1 MFSQLASLATSLAAA
16 ASPTT
21 LTIVLVHGFMGSSE
35 SFHSFGSDLKRTA
48 KANVVSYEF
57 STTGDNDLQVKQ
69 FTSWLSNKMNVPA
82 GSVALLGHSMGGL
95 LVADAARAIE
105 NSPDHSHL
113 NVTHILAFDSP
124 FFGVHPSAIVSS
136 GTRKVTSKFGGL
148 WDSIQSSKPAAANE
162 STTARSISAAKTTTT
177 TTTAAAAAPA
187 KSSSAS
193 YWGAA
198 LGIAAVATVAAAAA
212 YSDTGR
218 SLMKAAHKSVS
229 DHMTFLGPL
238 WSPGNQEE
246 RIVWLLSRQ
255 TSTKKIIFQCYYL
268 ETTVLDKSDPS
279 RRYIRTFISLPPDSV
294 AGADRFF
301 EPIDYDASV
310 NTQGCNDEIDAHMNM
325 FRRNVIG
332 DNVYDNILSRVV
344 SVLGL

>member
-16 ASPTT
+16 TSPAT
-21 LTIVLVHGFMGSSE
+21 LTIILVHGFMGSSE
-35 SFHSFGSDLKRTA
+35 SFHSFGTDLKRTA

-57 STTGDNDLQVKQ
+57 STTGDNDRPS
-69 FTSWLSNKMNVPA
+69 T
-82 GSVALLGHSMGGL
+82 LLGHSMGGL

-148 WDSIQSSKPAAANE
+148 WDSMQSSTPAANE
-162 STTARSISAAKTTTT
+162 STARSISAAST
-177 TTTAAAAAPA
+177 TTTATAPA

-255 TSTKKIIFQCYYL
+255 TSTKKIKFQCYYL
-268 ETTVLDKSDPS
+268 ETTVLDKSDPTRS
-279 RRYIRTFISLPPDSV
+279 YIKTFISLPPDSV
-294 AGADRFF
+294 SGADRLF
-301 EPIDYDASV
+301 EPIDFDASV

-325 FRRNVIG
+325 FKRNVIG

>member
-35 SFHSFGSDLKRTA
+35 SFHSFGTDLKRTA

-82 GSVALLGHSMGGL
+82 GPVALLGHSMGGL

-105 NSPDHSHL
+105 NSPEHSHL

-148 WDSIQSSKPAAANE
+148 WDSIQSSTPAAANE
-162 STTARSISAAKTTTT
+162 STARSISTAATTTT
-177 TTTAAAAAPA
+177 AAAPA

-246 RIVWLLSRQ
+246 RIVWLQSRQ
-255 TSTKKIIFQCYYL
+255 TSTKKVKFQCYYL

-279 RRYIRTFISLPPDSV
+279 RFYIRTFISLPPDSV
-294 AGADRFF
+294 GGTDRLF
-301 EPIDYDASV
+301 EPIDYDASA

-325 FRRNVIG
+325 FKRNVIG

>member
-16 ASPTT
+16 TSPPT

-35 SFHSFGSDLKRTA
+35 SFHSFGSDLKRSA
-48 KANVVSYEF
+48 NVNVVSYEF

-69 FTSWLSNKMNVPA
+69 FTSWLSNKANVPA
-82 GSVALLGHSMGGL
+82 GPVALLGHSMGGL

-148 WDSIQSSKPAAANE
+148 WDSMQSPKAVAVNE
-162 STTARSISAAKTTTT
+162 STARSVATVSTVS
-177 TTTAAAAAPA
+177 TAAAVAAAPA
-187 KSSSAS
+187 KRSSGS

-218 SLMKAAHKSVS
+218 SLMKAAHKTVS

-246 RIVWLLSRQ
+246 RIAWLQSRQ
-255 TSTKKIIFQCYYL
+255 TSTKKIKFQCYYL
-268 ETTVLDKSDPS
+268 ETTVLDKVDPS
-279 RRYIRTFISLPPDSV
+279 RSYVRTFISLPPDSV
-294 AGADRFF
+294 AGAYRLF
-301 EPIDYDASV
+301 EPIDYDASM
-310 NTQGCNDEIDAHMNM
+310 NAQGCNDEIEAHMNM

-332 DNVYDNILSRVV
+332 DNVYDNIFSRVV

>member
-16 ASPTT
+16 ATSPTT

-35 SFHSFGSDLKRTA
+35 SFHSFGADLKRTA
-48 KANVVSYEF
+48 EANVVSYEF

-69 FTSWLSNKMNVPA
+69 FTSWLSNKLNVPA
-82 GSVALLGHSMGGL
+82 GPVALLGHSMGGL

-148 WDSIQSSKPAAANE
+148 WDSMQSSKPVVGKE
-162 STTARSISAAKTTTT
+162 STARSISAATATTTT
-177 TTTAAAAAPA
+177 AAAAPA

-246 RIVWLLSRQ
+246 RIVWLVSRQ
-255 TSTKKIIFQCYYL
+255 TCTKKIKFQCYYL
-268 ETTVLDKSDPS
+268 ETTVLDKSDPTRS
-279 RRYIRTFISLPPDSV
+279 YIRTFISLPPDSV
-294 AGADRFF
+294 AGADRLF
-301 EPIDYDASV
+301 EPIDYNASV

-332 DNVYDNILSRVV
+332 DNVYDDILSRVV

>member
-1 MFSQLASLATSLAAA
+1 MFSQLASLATSLATA
-16 ASPTT
+16 ASSTT

-82 GSVALLGHSMGGL
+82 GPVALLGHSMGGL

-105 NSPDHSHL
+105 NSPDHLHL

-148 WDSIQSSKPAAANE
+148 WDSIQSSKPAANE
-162 STTARSISAAKTTTT
+162 STARSISAASTTTT
-177 TTTAAAAAPA
+177 AAAPA

-218 SLMKAAHKSVS
+218 K
-229 DHMTFLGPL
+229 
-238 WSPGNQEE
+238 
-246 RIVWLLSRQ
+246 LL
-255 TSTKKIIFQCYYL
+255 T
-268 ETTVLDKSDPS
+268 
-279 RRYIRTFISLPPDSV
+279 RYIRTFISLPPDSV